1 MKILF
6 PFLGDTVG
14 GSHRS
19 SLMITSLNKEVVDP
33 IVILRKNGKLG
44 EFSRV

>member
-6 PFLGDTVG
+6 PFLGDAVG

-19 SLMITSLNKEVVDP
+19 SSIMIKNLNKEFVDDLNMR
-33 IVILRKNGKLG
+33 ICT
-44 EFSRV
+44 